1 MPSPA
6 LIEFLVESAVLYAVL
21 GMVFGVAFAWRGAAA
36 IDPVARH
43 ATLGFRVLVVPGAAL
58 LWPMLAA
65 RWWRVVT
72 AEAGAPE
79 VPGDRTDIWSPAS
92 ERLRARALALWLALV
107 PVIAAAI
114 VVALSVRRPAAGNS
128 PDADR
133 LPAVLPHGSV
143 STEAPAPRGAG
154 GAR

>member
-43 ATLGFRVLVVPGAAL
+43 ATLGFRVLVLPGAAL

-65 RWWRVVT
+65 RWWRAAT
-72 AEAGAPE
+72 AEASAPE
-79 VPGDRTDIWSPAS
+79 VPGDRTDLWSPGA
-92 ERLRARALALWLALV
+92 ERLRTRALALWLALV
-107 PVIAAAI
+107 PVITAAI
-114 VVALSVRRPAAGNS
+114 VVALSVRRPAAGAS

-133 LPAVLPHGSV
+133 LPAVLPHGAA
-143 STEAPAPRGAG
+143 STDAPSPRGTG